1 MYPEMRLSPW
11 PYRRENDVMTT
22 SAKQADIREHTLPLQ
37 ALHQQFINR
46 HRPVLLRYLDAPELV
61 VATEPDALSYVDTVL
76 TEWHEQFDLS
86 ELGDPDARERT
97 FWFALYQLEE
107 LAELKGPGIE
117 PYKEILTQDL
127 LHVREL
133 LRHRQ
138 PLPEDR
144 FMATRPDGR

>member
-1 MYPEMRLSPW
+1 
-11 PYRRENDVMTT
+11 MTT
-22 SAKQADIREHTLPLQ
+22 SAEHSDIGQHNLALQ
-37 ALHQQFINR
+37 DRHQQFINR
-46 HRPVLLRYLDAPELV
+46 HRPRLLRYLDAPAR
-61 VATEPDALSYVDTVL
+61 ATAPGPDALSYVDTVL

-86 ELGDPDARERT
+86 ELADPDARERT

-117 PYKEILTQDL
+117 PYKEILMQDL
-127 LHVREL
+127 LQVREL

>member
-1 MYPEMRLSPW
+1 MA
-11 PYRRENDVMTT
+11 T
-22 SAKQADIREHTLPLQ
+22 SVEHSDIGEHNLALQ
-37 ALHQQFINR
+37 DRHQQFINR
-46 HRPVLLRYLDAPELV
+46 HRPLLLRYLDAPPG
-61 VATEPDALSYVDTVL
+61 AAEPDALSYVETVL
-76 TEWHEQFDLS
+76 TEWQEQFGLS
-86 ELGDPDARERT
+86 ELADPDARERT

-117 PYKEILTQDL
+117 PYKEILMQDL

-138 PLPEDR
+138 PLPEHR